1 MVLEINN
8 KTARRLWLNSHGLIA
23 APTGPL
29 DVLHTIKQLGFVQLD
44 TIQNVVR
51 AHHHILW
58 SRNQKY
64 REPILDELLKK
75 DRTLF
80 EHFTH
85 DASIIPMDF
94 YPMWRRQFKRLGD
107 KVSQSN
113 YYRNK
118 VSKADMNAI
127 KNRIREEGP
136 LSTQAFDTKIVGEK
150 KMWSRPPHK
159 LALDHMWYSGELT
172 TSHRESFRK
181 YYDLAERIIPPE
193 IYEKILADENQIE
206 WLCRAALDRLNFGT
220 LGEIQKFWAAMDR
233 ADVKTWSISSE
244 AKLVPVK
251 VEAANGDWVEA
262 VAAADIEDRLS
273 KTLTPSSR
281 LRILNPF
288 DPAIRDR
295 TRLQRLFGFNYRNE
309 MFVPAA
315 KRQWGYYVYPIL
327 EGDKFVGRIDLKA
340 DRKRNCLIVEKF
352 WVEPTIN
359 WTAQRSQKLKS
370 ELQRFAS
377 FAGLE
382 AIDGLNA
389 EDDGVVVT

>member
-1 MVLEINN
+1 MVLTISNQ
-8 KTARRLWLNSHGLIA
+8 TARRLWLNSHGLME
-23 APTGPL
+23 APTGPVNIL
-29 DVLHTIKQLGFVQLD
+29 QTIKKLGFVQLD

-64 REPILDELLKK
+64 REPMLDNLLRK
-75 DRTLF
+75 DRALF

-85 DASIIPMDF
+85 DASILPIDF

-107 KVSQSN
+107 KMSRSS

-118 VSKADMNAI
+118 IDDVQLKEIRD
-127 KNRIREEGP
+127 RIRAEGP

-172 TSHRESFRK
+172 TSHRENFRK
-181 YYDLAERIIPPE
+181 YYDLAERIIPTE
-193 IYEKILADENQIE
+193 IYEKKFNDESQID
-206 WLCRAALDRLNFGT
+206 WLCHAALDRLNFGS
-220 LGEIQKFWAAMDR
+220 LGEIQKFWAATDN
-233 ADVKTWSISSE
+233 AEVKTWFTLAE
-244 AKLVPVK
+244 KKLTQVK
-251 VEAANGDWVEA
+251 IETSNGEWVDA
-262 VAAADIEDRLS
+262 VATADIEDRIA
-273 KTLTPSSR
+273 KALTPLSR

-295 TRLQRLFGFNYRNE
+295 ARLQRLFGFTYRNE

-315 KRQWGYYVYPIL
+315 KRQWGYYVYPLL
-327 EGDKFVGRIDLKA
+327 EGDRFIGRIDLKA
-340 DRKRNCLIVEKF
+340 DRKKGCLKIEKL
-352 WVEPTIN
+352 WMEPRIN
-359 WTAQRSQKLKS
+359 LTEKRSEKLNS
-370 ELQRFAS
+370 ELRRFAR

-382 AIDGLNA
+382 AIDMQNA
-389 EDDGVVVT
+389 ENVRTELT